1 MDGISIWQKNKT
13 FDWGLLILIFLL
25 VAFGLIVQY
34 DLSFSANFSF
44 FTSNFGRQLIFS
56 LIGLVFIFVFS
67 RFDFRLFRSI
77 SYVLYGLSLLA
88 LVAVL
93 IFGKTFHGV
102 RGWLSFGIF
111 NFQLVEFA
119 KLTSILALAS
129 FWQKTIRPLPF
140 SRILLSL
147 LFVAPPMI
155 LVVLQPD
162 VGSALILFLTWLGII
177 LLVDNNWKYITII
190 LVAIILVVIL
200 VYFFGLRP
208 YQRDRITTYFN
219 PNQDPLGRG
228 YQIAQ
233 SKLAIGSGGIFGRG
247 LALTSHSSFA
257 SLPAAQTDFIF
268 AAIAQRAGLLG
279 CLIIFALFFL
289 IFSRL
294 IKLIQKI
301 YDNFALILVV
311 GISINFFIHFVLN
324 IGMNLGFVPI
334 IGIPLPFLSYG
345 GSYLLISFI
354 FIGLIES
361 VNVHRLFINQEK
373 DII

>member
-1 MDGISIWQKNKT
+1 MAVSIWQKNRT

-34 DLSFSANFSF
+34 DLSFKSNGSF
-44 FTSNFGRQLIFS
+44 FVTDFGRQLIFS
-56 LIGLVFIFVFS
+56 LIGFALVFVFS

-93 IFGKTFHGV
+93 IIGKTFHGV
-102 RGWLSFGIF
+102 RGWLSFGFF
-111 NFQLVEFA
+111 NFQLVELA
-119 KLTSILALAS
+119 KLTSIIVLAS
-129 FWQKTIRPLPF
+129 FWQKTSRPLPF

-147 LFVAPPMI
+147 IFVIPPMI

-162 VGSALILFLTWLGII
+162 AGSALILFLTWLGII
-177 LLVDNNWKYITII
+177 LLVDNNWKSIATILVTII
-190 LVAIILVVIL
+190 ILAIVI
-200 VYFFGLRP
+200 YFFALHA
-208 YQRDRITTYFN
+208 YQRDRITTYLN
-219 PNQDPLGRG
+219 PTRDPLGRG

-247 LALTSHSSFA
+247 LSLTSHNSLST
-257 SLPAAQTDFIF
+257 LPAARTDFIF
-268 AAIAQRAGLLG
+268 AAIIQRAGLLG
-279 CLIIFALFFL
+279 CLIIFTLFFL

-324 IGMNLGFVPI
+324 VGMNLGFVPI
-334 IGIPLPFLSYG
+334 VGIPLPFLSYG

-373 DII
+373 DIV

>member
-1 MDGISIWQKNKT
+1 MSGVSIWQKNKT

-34 DLSFSANFSF
+34 DLSFDLSFNF
-44 FTSNFGRQLIFS
+44 FTSDFGRQLIFS
-56 LIGLVFIFVFS
+56 LIGFILVFIFS

-77 SYVLYGLSLLA
+77 SYVLYGISLLA
-88 LVAVL
+88 LVGVL

-102 RGWLSFGIF
+102 RGWLSFGFF
-111 NFQLVEFA
+111 NFQLVELA

-129 FWQKTIRPLPF
+129 FWQRTIRPLPF

-147 LFVAPPMI
+147 IFVAPPMI
-155 LVVLQPD
+155 LVILQPD

-177 LLVDNNWKYITII
+177 LLVDNNWKYITTIF
-190 LVAIILVVIL
+190 VAIVLVVIL
-200 VYFFGLRP
+200 VYFFGLHA
-208 YQRDRITTYFN
+208 YQRDRISTYFN
-219 PNQDPLGRG
+219 PSQDPLGRG

-247 LALTSHSSFA
+247 LALTSHGSFA

-279 CLIIFALFFL
+279 CLIIFTLFFL

-311 GISINFFIHFVLN
+311 GIAINFFVHFVLN

-345 GSYLLISFI
+345 GSYLLISFV

-373 DII
+373 DIV